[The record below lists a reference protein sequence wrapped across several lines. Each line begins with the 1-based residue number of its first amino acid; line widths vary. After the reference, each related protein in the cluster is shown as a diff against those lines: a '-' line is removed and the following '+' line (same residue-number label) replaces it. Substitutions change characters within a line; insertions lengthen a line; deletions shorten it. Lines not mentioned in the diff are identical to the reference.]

1 VNSLNSF
8 YKDKHVQKSIN
19 ALFNLENEKN
29 FDILLG
35 LGFFI
40 RQKRIEGAVHTIHD
54 DFAQAWPNFRS
65 SWTHQFLKAKINQKL
80 KDGCFKYDITGFS
93 FALLGL
99 LGLGEKSAPSWLS
112 KYLLQLNNN
121 SITPF
126 DAFACALERASQKDW
141 KRVKAIQNRYDLGLL

>member
-1 VNSLNSF
+1 VFPRIAKNFRRNSRSPREIPRRAVVHPEQKAKSPRLPHPGKSYAKIFDFEREVRYLCEQFKLF

-65 SWTHQFLKAKINQKL
+65 SWTHQFLKAKINQ
-80 KDGCFKYDITGFS
+80 
-93 FALLGL
+93 
-99 LGLGEKSAPSWLS
+99 
-112 KYLLQLNNN
+112 N
-121 SITPF
+121 
-126 DAFACALERASQKDW
+126 
-141 KRVKAIQNRYDLGLL
+141 